1 MCFLCNQARVVQ
13 KLVNANSGLN
23 VNRSINF
30 SCCQMFSLLLFRVL
44 QNVQTQ
50 NRRQNNIQIA
60 SPQSYSCNVTSK
72 KKKKSIVHILSSF
85 LSRPTT
91 PCFVMFSLL
100 LEFIYT
106 RPEIGECREA
116 PRRIKY
122 VRRQDSLHKKR
133 RCSMDSSS
141 FEFFIGKNNTI

>member
-1 MCFLCNQARVVQ
+1 MCFLRNQIRVVQ

-30 SCCQMFSLLLFRVL
+30 SSCQMFSLLLVRVFE
-44 QNVQTQ
+44 NVQTQ
-50 NRRQNNIQIA
+50 NGRQNNIQIA

-72 KKKKSIVHILSSF
+72 KKRKYFVHILSSF

-91 PCFVMFSLL
+91 PCFVMFSVL

-106 RPEIGECREA
+106 QKSENAENLLAE
-116 PRRIKY
+116 
-122 VRRQDSLHKKR
+122 
-133 RCSMDSSS
+133 
-141 FEFFIGKNNTI
+141 